1 MAPAL
6 RPAYRPSTFA
16 MPPLSSPT
24 FDSPA
29 AALAALLQRL
39 PTVSHETIQLSESRG
54 RILARPL
61 LTDRPSPAL
70 DVSVMDGFAARLAD
84 ISSGTLP
91 ICGDA
96 LIGTPPITLAPNSA
110 ARIVTGAPIPHGADC
125 VLRIEDISVAGDTI
139 SFNPQI
145 AKSLPP
151 NHFIRRRGENAP
163 QAAEVLP
170 AGTPITPAVAS
181 ALASCGISKPLVFR
195 RLRVGIL
202 STGDEVL
209 SPEATPHPWQLR
221 DGNSAALEALL
232 SSLAVVESIEAR
244 HAPDDQR
251 RILAAAS
258 ELLSRCDALL
268 LSGGVSMGHRDH
280 VPGALAQLGAAT
292 IFHKI
297 PQRPGKP
304 ILAAIG
310 PRQQLILGLPG
321 NPVSV
326 LVTAHRFAIPAVE
339 HIAGSASPRNQP
351 AITIAN
357 PDKQTIPLWWH
368 RIVRLT
374 QDGRAELID
383 NKGSGDQIATARSTG
398 FIEIPPNTADA
409 GPWPYYAWRT

>member
-1 MAPAL
+1 M
-6 RPAYRPSTFA
+6 
-16 MPPLSSPT
+16 

-29 AALAALLQRL
+29 AALAALLSRL
-39 PTVSHETIQLSESRG
+39 PTVSEEAVPLAESHG
-54 RILARPL
+54 RILAQPL

-84 ISSGTLP
+84 LAFGTLP
-91 ICGDA
+91 IRGDA
-96 LIGTPPITLAPNSA
+96 LIGTPPITLAPASA
-110 ARIVTGAPIPHGADC
+110 ARIVTGAPIPLGADC
-125 VLRIEDISVAGDTI
+125 VIRIEDVSISGDTI
-139 SFNPQI
+139 SFNPAI

-151 NHFIRRRGENAP
+151 NHFIRRQGENAP
-163 QAAEVLP
+163 QGAEVLP
-170 AGTPITPAVAS
+170 TGTRITPAAAS
-181 ALASCGISKPLVFR
+181 ALASCGITNPHVFR
-195 RLRVGIL
+195 RLRIGIL

-209 SPEATPHPWQLR
+209 AADATPHPWQLR
-221 DGNSAALEALL
+221 DGNSAALQALF
-232 SSLAVVESIEAR
+232 SSLAFVDSVESR

-251 RILAAAS
+251 RILATAS
-258 ELLSRCDALL
+258 EVLSRCDALF
-268 LSGGVSMGHRDH
+268 LSGGVSMGHRDL
-280 VPGALAQLGAAT
+280 VPAALAQLGATT

-310 PRQQLILGLPG
+310 PRHQLILGLPG

-339 HIAGSASPRNQP
+339 HIAGSASPRTQP

-357 PDKQTIPLWWH
+357 PDGQTIPLWWH
-368 RIVRLT
+368 RIVRLIPE
-374 QDGRAELID
+374 GRAELID
-383 NKGSGDQIATARSTG
+383 NKGSGDLIASARSDG

>member
-1 MAPAL
+1 
-6 RPAYRPSTFA
+6 

-163 QAAEVLP
+163 QDAEVLP

-181 ALASCGISKPLVFR
+181 ALASCGISNPLVFR

-232 SSLAVVESIEAR
+232 SSLAVVESIEAS

-258 ELLSRCDALL
+258 KLLSRCDALL

-280 VPGALAQLGAAT
+280 VPAALAQLGAAT

-326 LVTAHRFAIPAVE
+326 LLTAHRFAIPAVE